1 MASTF
6 KIKPTGKLLSDRGL
20 SSKGRVQQFVD
31 SEVLRLTAPY
41 IPLKPACCKKSG
53 TLGTVVGTGEV
64 KLHCS
69 LCRQTKPN
77 CYFAILRRAAGRTIF
92 RADEN

>member
-41 IPLKPACCKKSG
+41 IPFKTGMLIKSG
-53 TLGTVVGTGEV
+53 TLGTVVG
-64 KLHCS
+64 LS
-69 LCRQTKPN
+69 LIHISEPT
-77 CYFAILRRAAGRTIF
+77 RRS
-92 RADEN
+92 